1 MEGGA
6 DRRARWTGECPI
18 VQLQVDKV
26 VPLKHPC
33 VRLPVRSPS
42 TFALSHASCPRQDV
56 NSMPCAGH
64 WLGLAG
70 ALTKSL

>member
-33 VRLPVRSPS
+33 VRLPVRYAINVRTVTCKLSEAGCELN
-42 TFALSHASCPRQDV
+42 ALCWALV
-56 NSMPCAGH
+56 
-64 WLGLAG
+64 GLWQ
-70 ALTKSL
+70 AL